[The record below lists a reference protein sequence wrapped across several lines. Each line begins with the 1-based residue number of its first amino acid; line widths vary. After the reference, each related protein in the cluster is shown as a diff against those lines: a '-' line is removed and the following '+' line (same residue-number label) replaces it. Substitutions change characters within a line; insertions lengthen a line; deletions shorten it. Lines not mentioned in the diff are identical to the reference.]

1 MGNVATKDI
10 SDAQRGRESSFVVY
24 GVISK
29 GPLGQ
34 TQIVEH
40 TATRRRYALQQISKR
55 ICVEQKQARKIL
67 RERELLEQVDHP
79 YILNLRFSF
88 QNAHTLFMAT
98 ELQSGGTLR
107 RQLKGRRVGEAVA
120 RVWAAE
126 LSSALQH
133 LHFEQGIVHGQVGI
147 DSVMVDMGGHVV
159 LGGFADASRGADAAC
174 GYADDWQGVGLVAHW
189 ALFGKAPV
197 WTSAGDVVFPV
208 ATDVRVTM
216 DCMSAV
222 RGLLHQDPA
231 RRLGA
236 GPSGFDHLRQHPFF
250 AALDWPALEARALPP
265 PYICTDIYRHLVD
278 DSHEQQQLAAAEM
291 PVPSKELELLEKEF
305 LEFDYGEFQR
315 FRAYMARYG
324 GISEAAADAVRALPV
339 PVNPLDMSYAI
350 APGDIPLEY
359 LTLGGWPIVAPL
371 LSNASEKSS
380 ASSVSGDALA
390 ASNDTESLASESL
403 VSALGL
409 RYAGDKEPEKEQR
422 PASRAL
428 KQGGLLV
435 RRTTTNALA
444 RLGSSRGKKMLRS
457 HKKAGKQFTVK
468 KKDPAKEDLGEKAA
482 KEDPGANAAKGD
494 PGANAAKEDPGANAA
509 KEPKEPPLIQPPGF
523 VPIDPVTWTQ
533 LRPQQREL
541 AERYCTKA
549 IHETQRLM
557 MAIQTQDD
565 SGSENELFQSTYS
578 LTASSLLPAARREAH
593 SGAPRYQHPKP
604 AQRADRKLRAAA
616 TLSVASSS
624 QLTLLLSQNHCHQL
638 PNPMQSRMA
647 CKSTPDLDA
656 HFAYQADQQAYKSS
670 EKSLLTHH
678 RGPSTPALSSTR
690 PLTRRLH
697 AGSTASAMAVPRL
710 QPIAAAW
717 PPAAHLRGDTG
728 QTSQVLARP
737 MRSPSTPISPM
748 SDSEWDMLPEA
759 ADRIGLSSAA
769 AAVAAAT
776 AATASASCILSKKRS
791 F

>member
-1 MGNVATKDI
+1 MGNVPAKDI
-10 SDAQRGRESSFVVY
+10 SDTQRGRENSFVVY
-24 GVISK
+24 GVIST

-55 ICVEQKQARKIL
+55 TCIEQQQVHRIL

-107 RQLKGRRVGEAVA
+107 RQLRGRRVGEAVA

-133 LHFEQGIVHGQVGI
+133 LHFEQGIVHGQVGV

-159 LGGFADASRGADAAC
+159 LGGFAGAARGADAAR

-197 WTSAGDVVFPV
+197 WTAAGDVVFPV

-265 PYICTDIYRHLVD
+265 PYICTDIYKHLVD
-278 DSHEQQQLAAAEM
+278 ESHEQQQLVAAEM

-339 PVNPLDMSYAI
+339 PVNPLDMSHAI

-371 LSNASEKSS
+371 LPSAPEKSS
-380 ASSVSGDALA
+380 ASSVNSDTLA
-390 ASNDTESLASESL
+390 ANNDTESLASESL

-409 RYAGDKEPEKEQR
+409 RHAGDKEPEKEPR

-444 RLGSSRGKKMLRS
+444 RLGSSRGKRMLRS
-457 HKKAGKQFTVK
+457 HKKAGKQYTVK
-468 KKDPAKEDLGEKAA
+468 KEAASEAAEEKTAKEDHRVNAA
-482 KEDPGANAAKGD
+482 NGDPRANAAD
-494 PGANAAKEDPGANAA
+494 
-509 KEPKEPPLIQPPGF
+509 EPKEPPLIQPPGF

-593 SGAPRYQHPKP
+593 SGAPRYQHAKP
-604 AQRADRKLRAAA
+604 EQRADRKLRAAA

-624 QLTLLLSQNHCHQL
+624 QLTLLLSQNHCHQI
-638 PNPMQSRMA
+638 PMQSRMA

-656 HFAYQADQQAYKSS
+656 HFSYQADEQAYKLSS
-670 EKSLLTHH
+670 EKGLRTHH
-678 RGPSTPALSSTR
+678 RGPSTPALSSCR
-690 PLTRRLH
+690 PVTRRLH
-697 AGSTASAMAVPRL
+697 AGSAASVTAVPRL

-717 PPAAHLRGDTG
+717 PPAAHLRGDVG
-728 QTSQVLARP
+728 QISQVLARP

-776 AATASASCILSKKRS
+776 AATASASCILPRKRS

>member
-1 MGNVATKDI
+1 
-10 SDAQRGRESSFVVY
+10 GRENSFVVY

-55 ICVEQKQARKIL
+55 SCVEQQQVQRIL

-107 RQLKGRRVGEAVA
+107 QQLKGRRVGEAVA

-133 LHFEQGIVHGQVGI
+133 LHFEQGIVHGQVGM

-159 LGGFADASRGADAAC
+159 LGGFSGAARGAEAAC
-174 GYADDWQGVGLVAHW
+174 GYADDWQGVGLVVHW
-189 ALFGKAPV
+189 ALFGRAPV
-197 WTSAGDVVFPV
+197 WTNAGDVVFPV

-222 RGLLHQDPA
+222 RGLLNQDPL

-236 GPSGFDHLRQHPFF
+236 GPSGFDRLRQHPFF

-265 PYICTDIYRHLVD
+265 PYICTDIYEHLVGS
-278 DSHEQQQLAAAEM
+278 SHEQQQQQLATAEM
-291 PVPSKELELLEKEF
+291 PVASDELSQLEREF
-305 LEFDYGEFQR
+305 FEFDYGEFQR

-339 PVNPLDMSYAI
+339 PVNPLDLSSAI

-359 LTLGGWPIVAPL
+359 LTLGGWPIVAP
-371 LSNASEKSS
+371 SAPVVSDKSS
-380 ASSVSGDALA
+380 SSSVSGENPAPS
-390 ASNDTESLASESL
+390 SNDTESLASESL

-409 RYAGDKEPEKEQR
+409 RYAADKEPSLKEPR

-444 RLGSSRGKKMLRS
+444 RLGSSRSKRMVRA

-468 KKDPAKEDLGEKAA
+468 RDSAEAESEEKAELSKPNDSEIA
-482 KEDPGANAAKGD
+482 SDR
-494 PGANAAKEDPGANAA
+494 
-509 KEPKEPPLIQPPGF
+509 PKEPPLMHPPGF
-523 VPIDPVTWTQ
+523 VPIDPLTWTQ

-565 SGSENELFQSTYS
+565 DSGSENELFQSTYS

-593 SGAPRYQHPKP
+593 SGAARHHHHQQQKTGKP
-604 AQRADRKLRAAA
+604 GTAQKIDRRLRAAA

-624 QLTLLLSQNHCHQL
+624 QLTLLLSQNHYQQMHNPL
-638 PNPMQSRMA
+638 PQQQPRLA

-656 HFAYQADQQAYKSS
+656 HFAHQDDQSS
-670 EKSLLTHH
+670 CKLPGKESNLLTHH
-678 RGPSTPALSSTR
+678 RGPSTPALSTSSGR

-697 AGSTASAMAVPRL
+697 AGSAASVTAAVPRL

-717 PPAAHLRGDTG
+717 PPAAHLRGNTE
-728 QTSQVLARP
+728 QISQVLARP

-748 SDSEWDMLPEA
+748 SDTEWDMLPEA

-776 AATASASCILSKKRS
+776 AATASASCILARKRS